1 MWPFAHKDRPLQL
14 RVFGSFSPLVPS
26 CNYTFGSQEKKRKK
40 KKSRTSCAPFAPGT
54 HPCRAQRCLFQPIIP
69 PTATR
74 RPRFLR
80 SYEIFT
86 CSEPINSSRR
96 LSSHQPRHRNSLREE
111 GGLEA
116 FSGRAGDSFR
126 ALHSSW
132 ALGRDVAD
140 QKPETRVQGRSSAL
154 CSLLWFLQR
163 QPHNASPKVVS

>member
-1 MWPFAHKDRPLQL
+1 MLTRTGLCSYESLAHFPPLSPPAIIHWDL
-14 RVFGSFSPLVPS
+14 R
-26 CNYTFGSQEKKRKK
+26 KKKGKK

-74 RPRFLR
+74 RPRFLP

-96 LSSHQPRHRNSLREE
+96 LSSHQPRHQNRLREE

-116 FSGRAGDSFR
+116 FSRRAGDSFR

-140 QKPETRVQGRSSAL
+140 QKPETRAQGRSSAL

-163 QPHNASPKVVS
+163 QPHNASPNVVS